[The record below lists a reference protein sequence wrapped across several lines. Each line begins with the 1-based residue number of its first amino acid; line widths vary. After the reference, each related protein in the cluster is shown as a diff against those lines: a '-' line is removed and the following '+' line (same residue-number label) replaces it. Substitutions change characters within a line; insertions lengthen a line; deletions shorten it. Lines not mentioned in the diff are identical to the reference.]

1 MLRKSRKVS
10 CPYGKSHRRKAQ
22 ELEKI
27 NGKPKDAGLPKTL
40 SSSLSSSSGLP
51 FKIPFSAGL
60 AWIFQ
65 S

>member
-40 SSSLSSSSGLP
+40 SSSSSSSSGLP

>member
-10 CPYGKSHRRKAQ
+10 CPYGKSHRRRAQ

-40 SSSLSSSSGLP
+40 SSSSSSSGLP